1 MIDEVAYDCFCHK
14 KRALKPFLNLAFY
27 VPDYSTDVVSVST
40 DVVSIAGASS
50 SSMGVTVSS
59 CTGSS
64 VVSASL
70 VEPPPQA
77 MKADAKQA
85 TNRSANSFFIVDR
98 FLRKIPTNIV

>member
-27 VPDYSTDVVSVST
+27 VPDYST